1 MIDNARLDELFA
13 AARRAAPETS
23 RLEYAFETRLLAR
36 LREER
41 EASVQT
47 WAWRLSPFFAALAI
61 ALAFWSH
68 AATQPVNEPPL
79 FAQIA
84 EEHDS
89 LGYLAGGL

>member
-1 MIDNARLDELFA
+1 MIDNTRLDELFA
-13 AARRAAPETS
+13 GARRAVPETS

-41 EASVQT
+41 EVSVLT
-47 WAWRLSPFFAALAI
+47 WAWRLSPFFAAVAV
-61 ALAFWSH
+61 ALTLWSR
-68 AATQPVNEPPL
+68 AATDGPNETPL
-79 FAQIA
+79 FAQLA

>member
-1 MIDNARLDELFA
+1 MIDNHRLDEFFA
-13 AARRAAPETS
+13 AARRAVPETS

-41 EASVQT
+41 EVSVLT
-47 WAWRLSPFFAALAI
+47 WAWRLSPFFAAV
-61 ALAFWSH
+61 ALALTLWSS
-68 AATQPVNEPPL
+68 AAAEQETPL
-79 FAQIA
+79 FAQIT

>member
-36 LREER
+36 LREEC

-47 WAWRLSPFFAALAI
+47 WAWRLSPFFAAVAV
-61 ALAFWSH
+61 ALAVWNH
-68 AATQPVNEPPL
+68 AATPKETPL
-79 FAQIA
+79 FAQIT

>member
-1 MIDNARLDELFA
+1 MIDHQRLDELFA
-13 AARRAAPETS
+13 AARRAVPETS

-41 EASVQT
+41 ETSVQT
-47 WAWRLSPFFAALAI
+47 WAWRLSPFFAALAV
-61 ALAFWSH
+61 ALTLWSRT
-68 AATQPVNEPPL
+68 AAEPSKETPL

-89 LGYLAGGL
+89 LGYLAGDL

>member
-47 WAWRLSPFFAALAI
+47 WAWRLSPFFAAI
-61 ALAFWSH
+61 ALALTFWSH
-68 AATQPVNEPPL
+68 AIAKPVPETPL
-79 FAQIA
+79 FAQMA

-89 LGYLAGGL
+89 LGDLAGGL